1 MTIAGM
7 QRVVFMCGPA
17 GSGKSTRAR
26 RLEAEGMARLSFD
39 QTAWELGHRSMP
51 LPAEVH
57 RQIARQLRSELE
69 RLLQEGRDVV
79 LDFSFWS
86 RRMRDEWR
94 AVVEQHGLVPE
105 TVYLA
110 TDRETVLARIRER
123 AGGDGDDFELD
134 HETAARYFD
143 NFQPPTP
150 EEGPLTVVS

>member
-1 MTIAGM
+1 
-7 QRVVFMCGPA
+7 
-17 GSGKSTRAR
+17 
-26 RLEAEGMARLSFD
+26 
-39 QTAWELGHRSMP
+39 

-57 RQIARQLRSELE
+57 GQIARQLRSELE

-94 AVVEQHGLVPE
+94 AVAEQHGLVPE

-143 NFQPPTP
+143 AFQPPTP